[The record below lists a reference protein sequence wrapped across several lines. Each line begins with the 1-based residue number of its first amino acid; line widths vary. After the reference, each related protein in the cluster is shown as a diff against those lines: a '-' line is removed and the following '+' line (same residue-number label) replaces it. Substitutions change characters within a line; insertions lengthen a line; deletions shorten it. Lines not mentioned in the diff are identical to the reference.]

1 MDSVVL
7 GFVLCF
13 ELGMND
19 EMWDGKDVGATLGLK
34 VGDALDI
41 GDGFIEKDTDGEAL
55 GFTDG
60 RLELG
65 MNDGIKDGTA
75 VGAKVGSKVGVKI
88 CSKVGDTLGK
98 DDGLIDGAMDGET
111 RRDGITLGRHVGT
124 VDSVVVDKVVEPNV
138 GNILDILVGLIE
150 GFNNG

>member
-1 MDSVVL
+1 MDSAVVGFVL
-7 GFVLCF
+7 GF
-13 ELGMND
+13 ELSIND
-19 EMWDGKDVGATLGLK
+19 E
-34 VGDALDI
+34 
-41 GDGFIEKDTDGEAL
+41 
-55 GFTDG
+55 
-60 RLELG
+60 
-65 MNDGIKDGTA
+65 IKDGTA
-75 VGAKVGSKVGVKI
+75 VGAKVGAKVGVKV